1 MDLLQ
6 LVLLALV
13 QGITEFLPISSSAHL
28 ILFPLIFGTADQ
40 GLGIDVALHAGTLLA
55 VMAYF
60 RQDTGQLFRGGFQLL
75 RPGARS
81 AERTLALQVL
91 VATLPVVIVGLLA
104 RDLVANELRAV
115 GVIATTTI
123 VFGLLLGLADRRG
136 PQPGAHGAALTLGI
150 ALIIGCAQ
158 VLALV
163 PGTSRSGITITVA
176 LLLGLARPEA
186 ARFAL
191 LLAIPTT
198 AAATLLGGWE
208 IAQGSEGFEAQP
220 MQALLAAALAMV
232 SAYFA
237 IAWLMRF
244 VRRASFMP
252 FVYYRLALGVAL
264 FAGMAAGA
272 L

>member
-13 QGITEFLPISSSAHL
+13 QGVTEFLPISSSAHL
-28 ILFPLIFGTADQ
+28 ILFPLVFGSADQ
-40 GLGIDVALHAGTLLA
+40 GLGIDVALHAGTLVA

-60 RQDTGQLFRGGFQLL
+60 RDETGQLLRGGIQLL
-75 RPGARS
+75 QPGVRS
-81 AERTLALQVL
+81 EARTLALQVA
-91 VATLPVVIVGLLA
+91 VATLPVVVVGLLA
-104 RDLVANELRAV
+104 RDLVANELRSVA
-115 GVIATTTI
+115 VIATTT
-123 VFGLLLGLADRRG
+123 VLFGLLLGVADWRQRH
-136 PQPGAHGAALTLGI
+136 ATESAAMTLGI
-150 ALIIGCAQ
+150 ALAIGLAQ

-163 PGTSRSGITITVA
+163 PGTSRSGVTITAA

-208 IAQGSEGFEAQP
+208 IAQGSEGFVADP
-220 MQALLAAALAMV
+220 ADALIAAALAMV
-232 SAYFA
+232 SAYVA

-244 VRRASFMP
+244 VQRASFMP
-252 FVYYRLALGVAL
+252 FVYYRLALGAAL
-264 FAGMAAGA
+264 FAWMASGA